1 MKYKLIKDFPASPE
15 LGTIVTKQKNGHYL
29 YVNDLNDASLFWD
42 REIENYPEF
51 WEEVKEKEYTI
62 LSFINSSKDLFNID
76 ENGSYR
82 YKTWSKN
89 VTSLSLKDMLAFNNK
104 IHSVRREKDGEIFTL
119 GDKVFLPSDSS
130 NVKEIRGIE
139 VNHSF
144 ITEMAVEIGTMQMW
158 GMLNLQKAPIRKPIL
173 ITEDKV
179 EMFGDIN
186 YNLFSVL
193 PSDNFREARTY
204 LEFARNEKNGKWLH
218 FHTKEA
224 REEYIKW
231 NKPMYSLNDVSRS
244 GASAESKVGVIEE
257 LEKLGRK

>member
-1 MKYKLIKDFPASPE
+1 MQYKLIKDFPASPE

-62 LSFINSSKDLFNID
+62 LSFVNSSKDLFNID

-104 IHSVRREKDGEIFTL
+104 IHSVRRKHDQQTF
-119 GDKVFLPSDSS
+119 
-130 NVKEIRGIE
+130 
-139 VNHSF
+139 
-144 ITEMAVEIGTMQMW
+144 EIGEQIKALSTDTKNVTLKIEKIELIGSAIHLW
-158 GMLNLQKAPIRKPIL
+158 GNNYSISLMCAEKAPIRKPIL
-173 ITEDKV
+173 ITEDGV